1 MKRPFFCCLAGVL
14 FVALCAQGA
23 EMDKV
28 GTLFTPVLE
37 WSVDNP
43 DWDGNPFDVIASATF
58 THTASGEQRRVGM
71 FYDGGTTWKFR
82 FSGTRLGEW
91 TFTTGGDD
99 PDLSGHTGTVTIK
112 PNPDPDAYGFVTT
125 VPSGGLAK
133 RTQSPGEGGVWHV
146 GNKWARYNS
155 SGDLETFIPHFRMGF
170 EKSNFNWGSSEI
182 DGWLNKWMGDEGF
195 NGVHVFMAGYWVN
208 RDGGSTFENKD
219 PDNRSFDILENMIK
233 KIHNRGGVTH
243 IWYCG
248 DCARSQC
255 PQAGFGDN
263 GAATDGEKKLL
274 RHIGSRLGPLP
285 GWIMG
290 YGYDLPEHVN
300 TSELRGWGNYLRDN
314 MAYDHMLGARDQGGN
329 INYSLW
335 PEADFY
341 SRGHWFGGQS
351 YSDIVGVLNS
361 NSNKAHSN
369 DERWYDGRLG
379 NEENLRRQ
387 MWDCNIA
394 GGMSAIFG
402 HNGDWEKDP
411 YSNPQWFKTCFTF
424 WEHRLFPSMAP
435 DNGLTNGKCLIT
447 SDKTRAIFYKEST
460 DKVEMNLSGFNGK
473 LSAVAVD
480 AKKNYEEIDVSIS
493 KSDMTWDA
501 PYSSDW
507 AVAVGEGDAPQPQPE
522 DDTPPTAPSNLN
534 ASAAGNSQIDLSWD
548 AASDGES
555 GVDSYNIY
563 RNGSKV
569 ASSNG
574 TSYSD
579 QGLDADT
586 EYKYRVSAVN
596 GAGLEGDKSNEVSAT
611 TEAGGDPDPNP
622 NPTPNPEGVTVSA
635 EKELVGGG
643 RKPVY
648 KVVEDTVHMI
658 YTKGDGS
665 AYYQR
670 LTTSGDKIGNEEGI
684 SDIEWMTSGFNAGI
698 QNPSLAYRDGKLVV
712 ASGDNSGFMRVAV
725 KKGGSWVHSEKIDE
739 AGKSGGYK
747 RIVDPDVAIESD
759 GTVHIVYQKYGN
771 DDEVHAVLDA
781 NSHSVTTTNN
791 LSSGQGEHSI
801 RRLMVTGDNTLH
813 LAYVHHIH
821 EVYYRQYDGSWTDA
835 MNVKSQG
842 GYTGHV
848 DMDISGNT
856 AYVLFSQG
864 GPQFVAMTKVD
875 LQSRNKEVMKVADL
889 SDELFSQSIGVNKD
903 HGTIHATYWH
913 RTGDFNAAELQYIYS
928 EDDGQSWSSPEK
940 ITQSGAN
947 FGKAWITYVGNNKS
961 IIIYSDQR
969 NNVYMRT
976 FNEGGTGITESAP
989 HAESVDAHLA
999 RKGVCVRATHGGVL
1013 VTPGTSSAIRNITV
1027 YDSFGKVLGAA
1038 SDVAGQRSIAVN
1050 ATGVFYVDIRLRH
1063 GGTIRRKLT
1072 TLY

>member
-1 MKRPFFCCLAGVL
+1 MKSSLCRPTYGIVGVILSAMLTTGFGYDEIPDNGSDWNDEGIVVPCGSNGQWDEHNKYSGGNGVIKIGNKIHVYYIAGHKQCCGGSGAGTHSPCWPKLGLATSTDG
-14 FVALCAQGA
+14 
-23 EMDKV
+23 KN
-28 GTLFTPVLE
+28 FTKY
-37 WSVDNP
+37 S
-43 DWDGNPFDVIASATF
+43 GNPIVEAEDLGVDAGSPEEAVATADVVFDGSKYIMYVAQAEGEGTKCDIGVDVFIHVMTSSDGINWDYEGKPGGVYNSGGDENYLSSAVYRNGTF
-58 THTASGEQRRVGM
+58 LVVSFKGQG
-71 FYDGGTTWKFR
+71 
-82 FSGTRLGEW
+82 FSGTRVSKGSNYKSLSEVGRVDGISNSW
-91 TFTTGGDD
+91 PFTNMFLHNDNNTITYWWVDGGKTKMRTSSLDN
-99 PDLSGHTGTVTIK
+99 PTQTSNERTVFNSSVRISKIYKDTEAGLWRWYY
-112 PNPDPDAYGFVTT
+112 DH
-125 VPSGGLAK
+125 PSGL
-133 RTQSPGEGGVWHV
+133 V
-146 GNKWARYNS
+146 GMKTAPI
-155 SGDLETFIPHFRMGF
+155 SGDIEP
-170 EKSNFNWGSSEI
+170 
-182 DGWLNKWMGDEGF
+182 
-195 NGVHVFMAGYWVN
+195 
-208 RDGGSTFENKD
+208 
-219 PDNRSFDILENMIK
+219 P
-233 KIHNRGGVTH
+233 
-243 IWYCG
+243 
-248 DCARSQC
+248 
-255 PQAGFGDN
+255 
-263 GAATDGEKKLL
+263 
-274 RHIGSRLGPLP
+274 
-285 GWIMG
+285 
-290 YGYDLPEHVN
+290 
-300 TSELRGWGNYLRDN
+300 
-314 MAYDHMLGARDQGGN
+314 
-329 INYSLW
+329 
-335 PEADFY
+335 
-341 SRGHWFGGQS
+341 
-351 YSDIVGVLNS
+351 
-361 NSNKAHSN
+361 
-369 DERWYDGRLG
+369 
-379 NEENLRRQ
+379 
-387 MWDCNIA
+387 
-394 GGMSAIFG
+394 
-402 HNGDWEKDP
+402 
-411 YSNPQWFKTCFTF
+411 
-424 WEHRLFPSMAP
+424 
-435 DNGLTNGKCLIT
+435 
-447 SDKTRAIFYKEST
+447 
-460 DKVEMNLSGFNGK
+460 
-473 LSAVAVD
+473 
-480 AKKNYEEIDVSIS
+480 
-493 KSDMTWDA
+493 
-501 PYSSDW
+501 
-507 AVAVGEGDAPQPQPE
+507 

-574 TSYSD
+574 TSYGD

-611 TEAGGDPDPNP
+611 TEAGGDPDPDPNP
-622 NPTPNPEGVTVSA
+622 NPTPNPEGVTVSG

-712 ASGDNSGFMRVAV
+712 ASGDNGGFMRVAV

-835 MNVKSQG
+835 LNVKSQG

-875 LQSRNKEVMKVADL
+875 LQSRNKDVVKVADE

-903 HGTIHATYWH
+903 HGTIHVTYWH

-999 RKGVCVRATHGGVL
+999 RKGVCVRATHGGVV